1 MTKIALIA
9 DTHFGIRNDSPVFH
23 DYFKASFQF
32 FFEYLQE
39 NQIKHVI
46 HLGDLFDRRKY
57 LSYLTSAVC
66 RTQFLLPL
74 QNNNIETHIIAGNHD
89 HYYTNTYEVNSL
101 DEVVGNRYSNIKT
114 YNRPQTITIDNLD
127 ILLLPWINQANKDE
141 TIKEIQN
148 TKAQVVIGHLELSG
162 FQMYKGVSSDH
173 GEETKTY
180 DKFDLV
186 FSGHYHHKSSV
197 GNIHYIGAFAEYT
210 WADFNDSRGFTV
222 FDTETREF
230 EFIKNPKSIYKMI
243 PYDDVKTPDIIQK
256 IKSTDFSQY
265 KNTYVKVLCIKRENT
280 FAFDMLIDALYK
292 AGPVDISVVE
302 DISTF
307 TDNQED
313 DVVDQ
318 AQDTTTI
325 LSSYIKGLTL
335 PVDNDKM
342 VNYMRSIYNDA
353 ISMEHTE

>member
-9 DTHFGIRNDSPVFH
+9 DSHFGIRNDSPVFH
-23 DYFKASFQF
+23 DYFRVSMKWFIDYI
-32 FFEYLQE
+32 EKE
-39 NQIKHVI
+39 NIQHVV

-66 RTQFLLPL
+66 RESFLLPL
-74 QNNNIETHIIAGNHD
+74 NGMNISTHIISGNHD

-101 DEVVGNRYSNIKT
+101 DEVVGNRYNNIKI
-114 YNRPQTITIDNLD
+114 YNTPQTITIDNLD
-127 ILLLPWINQANKDE
+127 ILLIPWINQANREE
-141 TIKEIQN
+141 TINEIQN
-148 TKAQVVIGHLELSG
+148 TKAQIVMGHLELNG
-162 FQMYKGVSSDH
+162 FQMYRGVSSDH
-173 GEETKTY
+173 GEEIKTY

-210 WADFNDSRGFTV
+210 WADFNDPRGFTV
-222 FDTETREF
+222 FDTESREF
-230 EFIKNPKSIYKMI
+230 EFIKNPKSIYRMI
-243 PYDDVKTPDIIQK
+243 SYDDVKTPDIIQK

-265 KNTYVKVLCIKRENT
+265 KNTYVKVLCVKRENT

-292 AGPVDISVVE
+292 AGPVDISVIE
-302 DISTF
+302 DITTF

-318 AQDTTTI
+318 AQDTTSI